1 MKNLVVLGL
10 VGLAGAGALYI
21 YQSSGDA
28 SSPAAITQSAPENT
42 VSAADMK
49 AQLTAPIEIR
59 QVQADEAQ
67 MAMEKF
73 GLWVSEGETDWA
85 SRSGENGNYMFTDF
99 NFEIDGATYA
109 AAEMEIS
116 GVHLADNEHPYFDT
130 LQMSDV
136 TLFTDNDDRTG
147 SVGTVIIKMPTNE
160 AMQPAFK
167 DMSAGDIST
176 PLDYLELTMTQE
188 FDAAIPFPEIIVE
201 NFKTTEKDSIRDG
214 LDPRWSVAGETP
226 ESRPEPVFTTVEN
239 TTEIGFVGLTSM
251 DGTDRFTIQANNF
264 RSIDHGYKGK
274 PETTSFTTANLTG
287 FKADAQPEKMAMR
300 MWSQMVMPTMDG
312 SFDPAFQSMSIMG
325 FEHNTELDQVRVD
338 NAGLWFSDT
347 QGDQYSLTADV
358 PRIDVIARP
367 LPQGV
372 KRWESGNPLREIGYE
387 TGTLSMSSRTNFDKS
402 NGMVELEYGKI
413 SMVDGF
419 DLSGG
424 YRVENWGGL
433 MSGAF
438 FGMPDPA
445 QETGYE
451 DAKPGINSARMVFTD
466 RGIMDKVFTKQAE
479 DQNMTLEEVKTMA
492 KSGLV
497 FGSAMGQS
505 EYQQELIM
513 SASNAVSA
521 LIDSGG
527 TFTFNMQPQ
536 RTITLDELEGADPFG
551 GPRHRRMDDDSAS
564 DDYAEDL
571 KKQKMDDLLRLMNI
585 TFTHTP

>member
-1 MKNLVVLGL
+1 MKNLIALGL
-10 VGLAGAGALYI
+10 VGLAGAGAFYI
-21 YQSSGDA
+21 FQSSDDS
-28 SSPAAITQSAPENT
+28 SSPAAISQSAPDNT

-49 AQLTAPIEIR
+49 AQLTAPTEIR

-67 MAMEKF
+67 MAMDKF
-73 GLWVSEGETDWA
+73 GLWVSEGNVDWA
-85 SRSGENGNYMFTDF
+85 SRSGDNGNYTFEDF
-99 NFEIDGATYA
+99 NFEMDGATYA

-116 GVHLADNEHPYFDT
+116 GVHLAENDQPYFDT

-136 TLFTDNDDRTG
+136 TLFTEDDDKTG
-147 SVGTVIIKMPTNE
+147 SVGTVIIKMPSNE
-160 AMQPAFK
+160 DMEPAFK
-167 DMSAGDIST
+167 DMSEGDIST
-176 PLDYLELTMTQE
+176 PLDYLEVALTQE
-188 FDAAIPFPEIIVE
+188 FETAIPFPEIVIENYKTVETVDVRDGNAPIFTTESSIVE
-201 NFKTTEKDSIRDG
+201 PTYK
-214 LDPRWSVAGETP
+214 
-226 ESRPEPVFTTVEN
+226 TVEN
-239 TTEIGFVGLTSM
+239 TTEVGFVGLTSM

-264 RSIDHGYKGK
+264 RSNDHGYNGK
-274 PETTSFTTANLTG
+274 LKTTSFTTANLTG
-287 FKADAQPEKMAMR
+287 FKADAQPEQMAMR

-312 SFDPAFQSMSIMG
+312 SFDPAFQSMSMMG
-325 FEHNTELDQVRVD
+325 FEHNTEHDQVRVD
-338 NAGLWFSDT
+338 SAGLWFSDT
-347 QGDQYSLTADV
+347 QGDRYSLTADV
-358 PRIDVIARP
+358 PRIDVTARP

-372 KRWESGNPLREIGYE
+372 NRWESGNPLREIGYE

-402 NGMVELEYGKI
+402 TGMVELEYGKL

-424 YRVENWGGL
+424 YSVENWGGL

-438 FGMPDPA
+438 FGTQTEMP
-445 QETGYE
+445 GYE

-466 RGIMDKVFTKQAE
+466 RGIINRVVEKQAE
-479 DQNMTLEEVKTMA
+479 EQNMTPEEVKEMA

-513 SASNAVSA
+513 SASNAASS

-536 RTITLDELEGADPFG
+536 RTITLDELENADPFG
-551 GPRHRRMDDDSAS
+551 GPRHSDMDDDSAS